1 MSISKGV
8 DNYNVTILYDR
19 ILQVKK
25 KFMCVNNARVQKHCS
40 VKKKSHLD
48 CTCNVKTY
56 VKKCVWVCV
65 NVREREMSM
74 STKA

>member
-8 DNYNVTILYDR
+8 DKYNVTILYDR

-40 VKKKSHLD
+40 VKKKVTFGL
-48 CTCNVKTY
+48 Y
-56 VKKCVWVCV
+56 
-65 NVREREMSM
+65 M
-74 STKA
+74 